1 MKRKGKKKTAED
13 EEELISNDWCFV
25 CKEGGDTMRI
35 CDRKQCGKPYHPRC
49 VQKDDSF
56 LKKND
61 HWVCDWHTC
70 FRCHRYS
77 YCHCYTCPNS
87 VCRRCLPA
95 EDFAQVKGKYGF
107 CDECLELAV
116 LIERKEDIHNSD
128 GEKVDFTD
136 QDTVEGLFK
145 EYYDII
151 KKERGIEAR
160 DVYAADESLKTKSE
174 HQSESSSEEYNEE
187 YDEEEDQISDYD
199 GSEHAKKIK
208 RICKEKRSEREK
220 STKNMFIGWASRSL
234 IEFLTSIGKST
245 NEKLSQDDVT
255 SIINEYVK
263 EHKLLH
269 QEKRNRVICDAR
281 LWSVFRRRTVN
292 RCRVYELLE
301 AHFAENHDESEQDE
315 LEYDSEDENAGIPCG
330 RQRKL
335 DSENKSSKMELED
348 SARLSCFASI
358 IVENIK
364 LVYLR
369 KSLLG
374 KLLEQPES
382 FEEKVIGSYV
392 RVKSVPYDRSK
403 ISYQLV
409 QVEGVKRNSSGEN
422 NMQVVLQV
430 SATPR
435 DITID
440 QLSDADFFEEECED
454 LRQKMVSGQL
464 KRPTVGDLQQKAKI
478 LHEDITNDLI
488 KRELVVLEKCIDQA
502 NEKGWRHKYPSMSCY
517 IMGYILDCISLIPD
531 VHELQ
536 LDSNSGDI
544 TNGMNSDKGSPQ
556 SILQYNSS
564 VPKNGWQDNKAY
576 DHKFKDLE
584 SEKWCILGPDGER
597 EDKCSL
603 SALKGW
609 SDRSPYAFKFKVW
622 REDENEKKAISMQE
636 AMSHAFPEK

>member
-1 MKRKGKKKTAED
+1 MKRKGKTKTVEVLND
-13 EEELISNDWCFV
+13 EGKSDAWCFV

-70 FRCHRYS
+70 FRCRRSS
-77 YCHCYTCPNS
+77 YRHCYTCPNS

-136 QDTVEGLFK
+136 RDTVEGLFK

-151 KKERGIEAR
+151 TKEKGIDAR
-160 DVYAADESLKTKSE
+160 DVYAADESLKTESE
-174 HQSESSSEEYNEE
+174 HLSESSSEEYNEE

-208 RICKEKRSEREK
+208 RMRKEKRSGREK
-220 STKNMFIGWASRSL
+220 SAPKTAMKSSKNVFIGWASRSL

-245 NEKLSQDDVT
+245 NEKLSQDDVA
-255 SIINEYVK
+255 SIINEYVN

-281 LWSVFRRRTVN
+281 LWSVFRRRTIN

-301 AHFAENHDESEQDE
+301 VHFAENHDESEQDE
-315 LEYDSEDENAGIPCG
+315 LEYDPEDENAGIPCE

-335 DSENKSSKMELED
+335 DSENKSSKMELDD

-374 KLLEQPES
+374 ELLEQPES

-392 RVKSVPYDRSK
+392 RVKSIPCDRSK
-403 ISYQLV
+403 NSHQLV
-409 QVEGVKRNSSGEN
+409 QVEGVKRTSSGEN
-422 NMQVVLQV
+422 NMHVVLQV
-430 SATPR
+430 SATHR

-517 IMGYILDCISLIPD
+517 IMGYILDCISR
-531 VHELQ
+531 
-536 LDSNSGDI
+536 SF
-544 TNGMNSDKGSPQ
+544 MN
-556 SILQYNSS
+556 
-564 VPKNGWQDNKAY
+564 
-576 DHKFKDLE
+576 
-584 SEKWCILGPDGER
+584 
-597 EDKCSL
+597 
-603 SALKGW
+603 
-609 SDRSPYAFKFKVW
+609 
-622 REDENEKKAISMQE
+622 
-636 AMSHAFPEK
+636 